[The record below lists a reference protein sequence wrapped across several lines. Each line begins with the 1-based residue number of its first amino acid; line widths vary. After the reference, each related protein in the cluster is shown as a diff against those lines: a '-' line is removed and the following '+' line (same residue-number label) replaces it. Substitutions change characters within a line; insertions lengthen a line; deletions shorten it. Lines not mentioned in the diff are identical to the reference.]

1 MLHTNN
7 KQMFEEAEACAAVLQ
22 LQRFSLQ
29 EGDPSN
35 ANSMNSG
42 FLWVNELPS
51 GCVEVTSSLLYGY
64 GPPLTQN
71 SLLSFSLTILGGSGK
86 VVRSLALE
94 YSEPVFLPWSIQSQ
108 SQASTV
114 IGTDL
119 PTSTVNYPVWE
130 T

>member
-71 SLLSFSLTILGGSGK
+71 SLLSFSLAILGSGK
-86 VVRSLALE
+86 VVRSLAHI
-94 YSEPVFLPWSIQSQ
+94 FLPWSIQSQ

-119 PTSTVNYPVWE
+119 PTSTVHYPVWE

>member
-29 EGDPSN
+29 KGDPSN

-51 GCVEVTSSLLYGY
+51 GCVEVTPVLRYGY

-71 SLLSFSLTILGGSGK
+71 SLLSFSLTILGSGK
-86 VVRSLALE
+86 VVRSLAHI
-94 YSEPVFLPWSIQSQ
+94 FLVWSIQSQ

-114 IGTDL
+114 ISTDL
-119 PTSTVNYPVWE
+119 STSTVNYPV
-130 T
+130 